1 MFRIITVI
9 IIFVTSIVAG
19 SVSENIPRTGEISFK
34 DAFWD
39 RSGNL
44 LHSKQ
49 KIADLTAQN
58 KAVVLYF
65 FEACFS

>member
-1 MFRIITVI
+1 MLKIIAVI
-9 IIFVTSIVAG
+9 LISITSYVVGA
-19 SVSENIPRTGEISFK
+19 VSENPVRTGEISFK

-49 KIADLTAQN
+49 KVADLTDQN